1 VLVGR
6 AVERSRV
13 GRVIDEA
20 RGGRCRSLVV
30 RGEAGIGKTALL
42 EQAEAEADGLRVL
55 RVAGI
60 ESEAEIPF
68 AGLQVLLAP
77 FSDRFD
83 ALPGPQ
89 AQALR
94 AAFGI
99 GTSAGERLTV
109 GAAIVTLLA
118 DLAEEQPLLCLI
130 DDAHWFDQS
139 SIDALMF
146 AVRRLHTD
154 PIAIIFVARDGDRPF
169 PATGVD
175 SITLQRLDKTDSAR
189 LLADVRALPHE
200 VAERVLAESEGN
212 PLAILELAASDSTTD
227 SPAPIAPLPAAGRLE
242 EHFRLQVRALP
253 EDTRLALL
261 IAAADQTSEL
271 GSFSAAAKRLDL
283 DAGNLEPAEQ
293 GRLIRV
299 TSHAIAFRH
308 PLIRAAV
315 YQDATFARRVAV
327 HAALAAS
334 LTDPRD
340 ADRRAWHLAAAASGI
355 DNAAAAELERAAGRA
370 FDRGGPAAATRA
382 LERAAELSGDRAD
395 RARRLVGAARAA
407 YDAGQVDRAAHLAA
421 AGLAVTTDPGEQ
433 AEAAWIQAQ
442 VAYERHSP
450 AAACALSLDAAV
462 PILSADP
469 DRAAAVLTEATWC
482 ARDAADPEL
491 LRRCAEQLK
500 SVQGGPP
507 VMIDA
512 LTGLTDLLQGNPEAG
527 VPPLRALLVA
537 AQDGLVAEKVELL
550 MAGFAGLLIGDDDD
564 ALTLI
569 DDHVA
574 GLRGQGALGWLP
586 YAQEALGLAQ
596 LATGRF
602 QDARANVAEA
612 IELATDLGLDL
623 QVVVL
628 TSISAWLAAV
638 RGDVETVQKQ
648 SGLVLGDTRQHR
660 VAWGFATWA
669 GALTDL
675 TAGDPAGAL
684 DKLEPLCDGPAG
696 RDLTMRAIPDHV
708 EAAVRVGDD
717 DRARR
722 HLPRLIE
729 WATSAGTPV
738 ARGLVLRCEA
748 LVADGAE
755 AFEAALRLD
764 GCGPYDRART
774 QLAYGEWLRRN
785 RRRTAARAQLVEAFD
800 AFERIGAHGWRQ
812 RARNELTALGE
823 TIPAPVVAVEGVG
836 QLTPQELQVVRR
848 AAQGMSNR
856 EIAAELFLSPRTIGH
871 HLYKA
876 YPKLGVSRRSQ
887 LARLNP

>member
-1 VLVGR
+1 
-6 AVERSRV
+6 
-13 GRVIDEA
+13 
-20 RGGRCRSLVV
+20 
-30 RGEAGIGKTALL
+30 
-42 EQAEAEADGLRVL
+42 
-55 RVAGI
+55 
-60 ESEAEIPF
+60 
-68 AGLQVLLAP
+68 
-77 FSDRFD
+77 
-83 ALPGPQ
+83 
-89 AQALR
+89 
-94 AAFGI
+94 
-99 GTSAGERLTV
+99 
-109 GAAIVTLLA
+109 
-118 DLAEEQPLLCLI
+118 
-130 DDAHWFDQS
+130 
-139 SIDALMF
+139 
-146 AVRRLHTD
+146 
-154 PIAIIFVARDGDRPF
+154 
-169 PATGVD
+169 
-175 SITLQRLDKTDSAR
+175 
-189 LLADVRALPHE
+189 
-200 VAERVLAESEGN
+200 
-212 PLAILELAASDSTTD
+212 
-227 SPAPIAPLPAAGRLE
+227 
-242 EHFRLQVRALP
+242 
-253 EDTRLALL
+253 
-261 IAAADQTSEL
+261 
-271 GSFSAAAKRLDL
+271 
-283 DAGNLEPAEQ
+283 
-293 GRLIRV
+293 
-299 TSHAIAFRH
+299 
-308 PLIRAAV
+308 
-315 YQDATFARRVAV
+315 
-327 HAALAAS
+327 

-512 LTGLTDLLQGNPEAG
+512 LTGLTDLLQGSPEAG

-574 GLRGQGALGWLP
+574 GLRG
-586 YAQEALGLAQ
+586 QEALGLAQ

-669 GALTDL
+669 GALIDL

-800 AFERIGAHGWRQ
+800 AFEWIGAHGWRQ

-823 TIPAPVVAVEGVG
+823 TIPAPAVAVEGVG

-887 LARLNP
+887 LARLIP